1 MSEAAQEF
9 IRLDQF
15 LKHIGI
21 APTGG
26 MAKVMIQMGDVSVN
40 GELETRRG
48 RKLFSGDRIM
58 IAGQTFNVTL
68 PL

>member
-1 MSEAAQEF
+1 MENST

-15 LKHIGI
+15 LKLIGI

-26 MAKVMIQMGDVSVN
+26 MAKVMIQMGDVQVN

-48 RKLFSGDRIM
+48 RKL
-58 IAGQTFNVTL
+58 IAGDWVTIGQQSYEVRL
-68 PL
+68 PN